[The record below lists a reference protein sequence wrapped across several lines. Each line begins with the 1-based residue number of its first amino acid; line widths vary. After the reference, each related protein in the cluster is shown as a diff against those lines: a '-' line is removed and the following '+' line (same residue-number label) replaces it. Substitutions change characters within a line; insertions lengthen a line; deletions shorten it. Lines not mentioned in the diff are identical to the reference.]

1 MEIIQKDSQ
10 HHQKI
15 IFNIKIQEITN
26 KSQEPWE
33 LMNWVNKHKL
43 PAMEAI
49 KYDNQPCLSLDSL
62 WNALHSSF
70 NTTLYHQVNISIL
83 NKIRN
88 KQVTAWVPF
97 SKEEFK
103 IALKSCKNLST
114 PGPDKLSWNHLKIIL
129 TDDVCITNIIKIA
142 NACIDLEYWPN
153 HFKSSSTVII
163 PKPNKLLYDSPKSF
177 RPIVLLNTLGKLI
190 EKVIGERIQFHVVA
204 NNFIYPSQLGGL
216 KFKSTIN
223 VGVAL
228 MHIIWLDWTKNL
240 STSTLAF
247 NIAQFFLSLNYQFLM
262 RIIHKV
268 GLDTPVVKFFS
279 NYLIKRKTNYLWKNF
294 SSPIFNINIGVCQGS
309 TLSPILLALYL
320 SSFLFIL
327 EKCLKNLNIP
337 VSIISF
343 VDDGL
348 FISQNKSFEVSNF
361 YPFCSHNAMTN
372 LLDKFSLIVEHSKT
386 EVFHFSRLHSPF
398 NSSSL
403 DLSSLSGPILT
414 PKNSWKYLR
423 FIFDRKLTFYQY
435 VNFYSNRALSL
446 VKCMKLLG
454 NSSHDITPLQKWL
467 LYRCCVLP
475 ITLYG
480 F

>member
-1 MEIIQKDSQ
+1 
-10 HHQKI
+10 
-15 IFNIKIQEITN
+15 
-26 KSQEPWE
+26 
-33 LMNWVNKHKL
+33 MNWVNKHKL

-114 PGPDKLSWNHLKIIL
+114 PGLDKLLWNHLKIIL
-129 TDDVCITNIIKIA
+129 TDDVYITNIIKIA

-177 RPIVLLNTLGKLI
+177 RPIVLLSTLGKLI
-190 EKVIGERIQFHVVA
+190 EKVIGERIQFYVVA
-204 NNFIYPSQLGGL
+204 NNFIHPSQLGGL
-216 KFKSTIN
+216 KFKSTID

-228 MHIIWLDWTKNL
+228 MHIIWSGWTKNL

-262 RIIHKV
+262 QIIHKA
-268 GLDTPVVKFFS
+268 GLDTPVVKFFT
-279 NYLIKRKTNYLWKNF
+279 NYLIKRKTNYLWNNF
-294 SSPIFNINIGVCQGS
+294 SSPLFNINIGVGQDS

-320 SSFLFIL
+320 SPLLFIL

-361 YPFCSHNAMTN
+361 CLFCSYNATTN

-386 EVFHFSRLHSPF
+386 EVFHFSRLYSPF
-398 NSSSL
+398 NPPPL
-403 DLSSLSGPILT
+403 DLSSLGGPILT
-414 PKNSWKYLR
+414 PKNSWKYLG
-423 FIFDRKLTFYQY
+423 FIFDRKLTFYQHI
-435 VNFYSNRALSL
+435 NFYSNRALSL

-454 NSSHDITPLQKWL
+454 NSSHDITPLQK
-467 LYRCCVLP
+467 
-475 ITLYG
+475 
-480 F
+480 